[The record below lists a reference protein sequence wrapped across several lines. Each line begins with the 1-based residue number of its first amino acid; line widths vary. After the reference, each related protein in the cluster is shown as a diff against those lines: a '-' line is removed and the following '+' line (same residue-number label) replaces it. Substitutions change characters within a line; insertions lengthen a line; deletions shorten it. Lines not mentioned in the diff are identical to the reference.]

1 MLHAYIVYYKIIY
14 VLYMVYTPYVPYN
27 IRDFHTHILHIRI
40 LHYRI
45 RVEVISGGDYN
56 ESGKAYTTMSIH

>member
-1 MLHAYIVYYKIIY
+1 
-14 VLYMVYTPYVPYN
+14 MVYTPYVPYN